1 MRFTIL
7 SLILFI
13 GLSGFSQ
20 NVVAFRE
27 APLNGSAQ
35 YFLNG
40 TAYVEEL
47 ANGSFQFRLSS
58 DYSTNSGP
66 DVHIYL
72 TNNNTFSTPINLTGT
87 LFVEDIGTEA
97 GPNQPG
103 ISHFSGAL
111 TKALPNL
118 NSLSDFNHVVF
129 TCFRFGTLHWGNGS
143 FGPVTPICA
152 TSFATVTTSACASY
166 TAPSGAIYSQSG
178 MFTDTIPN
186 AAGCDSV
193 ITLDLTIDNV
203 NTGITIS
210 GTTLSS
216 SDPNASYQWI
226 DCNNNDAPIPG
237 ETNQNFTATA
247 TGSYAVI
254 VTNGTCSDTSQC
266 FNTTVTGIA
275 ESNFGN
281 EFRLYPNPSHGTT
294 VLDLGKISGSDPVDI
309 TITDRLGKVVYQV
322 KENYDSRINLKVD
335 GLDSGLYFVAVGSNK
350 DRKVMRLVKL

>member
-13 GLSGFSQ
+13 SLSGFSQ

-35 YFLNG
+35 YTLTG
-40 TAYVEEL
+40 TAYIEEL

-58 DYSTNSGP
+58 NYSTNSGP

-72 TNNNTFSTPINLTGT
+72 TNNSSFSTPINVNGA

-103 ISHFSGAL
+103 ISHFSGAY

-143 FGPVTPICA
+143 FGPVTTTCA
-152 TSFATVTTSACASY
+152 TSFATVTTNACASY
-166 TAPSGAIYSQSG
+166 TAPSGAIYTQSG
-178 MFTDTIPN
+178 MFSDTIPN

-203 NTGITIS
+203 NTGITS
-210 GTTLSS
+210 VGTTLSS
-216 SDPNASYQWI
+216 SDPNATYQWI
-226 DCNNNDAPIPG
+226 DCNNNNAPIQG
-237 ETNQNFTATA
+237 ETNQDFTAA
-247 TGSYAVI
+247 VSGSYAVI
-254 VTNGTCSDTSQC
+254 VTNGTCSDTSAC
-266 FNTTVTGIA
+266 FNTTVTGIEA
-275 ESNFGN
+275 SSFGS

-294 VLDLGKISGSDPVDI
+294 VLDLGQVSGSDPVEI
-309 TITDRLGKVVYQV
+309 TITDMVGKVVYTL
-322 KENYDSRINLKVD
+322 KENYDSRINLAVD
-335 GLDSGLYFVAVGSNK
+335 NLETGVYFVAVGSNR